1 MTKDYNKLF
10 DKLYNH
16 YENMVSNGNFHGDD
30 FDRADSI
37 LKVIYKIDDLASG
50 IFSSLKNEKDKVNF
64 LEDFDSTCQYL
75 IQNPNFEDEECAKWV
90 IADRK
95 NELPKICYNMI

>member
-64 LEDFDSTCQYL
+64 LEDFDNTCQYL

-95 NELPKICYNMI
+95 NELPKILS